1 MMNNANTQNT
11 DNSPS
16 LRFPE
21 KLKGIG
27 AWLREYHLIRRYL
40 WHWIFALI
48 FLLCAAGATLA
59 VPMAFRGLIDTGL
72 TNSAINQKFLNLIV
86 IALVLAFSTAGRFYL
101 MSWLGERIVAD
112 MRRQVY
118 ENLLKQS
125 PTYFETLQVGEVLS
139 RLTSD
144 TVLVQTLV
152 GTSISIALRSIVM
165 FCGGVVMMLATSAW
179 LAGLMVLLL
188 VTTVLP
194 LWALGR
200 RVRRASKA
208 SQESIADTS
217 AMASETL
224 NAIPTVQAFVREK
237 YEDQRYQGAVEAAFV
252 IAKKRILIRSLLTI
266 AAIVMAFGI
275 IIFVLWIGARQVASG
290 AISVG
295 ELTQFLLYAILI
307 AGSIGSLSE
316 VWGDV
321 QRAAGATERLVELM
335 QTPSKTS
342 FTSNKSE
349 SAVGIPVPQS
359 PIAIE
364 FNDLIF
370 SYPSRPGIHALD
382 HFSIKVPAGSRY
394 AIVGPSGAGKTT
406 ILNLLLRFYLPAS
419 GKILVNGINVEDWNI
434 DRLRTSIG
442 IVSQEP
448 VMFAASAMENI
459 RYGKL
464 EASDEEV
471 IAAAKAAYA
480 DEFITRL
487 PEGYQSFLGERGTRL
502 SSGQKQRI
510 SIARAI
516 LKNPPILLLDEAT
529 SALDAQSEREV
540 QKALDVL
547 LPGRTSLIIAH
558 RLATILRADKI
569 LVLDQGHIIEEGT
582 HEQLLKNEGLYS
594 RLAHLQFNLPAEV

>member
-1 MMNNANTQNT
+1 MNTV
-11 DNSPS
+11 DMKSS
-16 LRFPE
+16 LPMQ
-21 KLKGIG
+21 LKGIG
-27 AWLREYHLIRRYL
+27 SWLQEYHLIRRYL
-40 WHWIFALI
+40 WQWVFALI
-48 FLLCAAGATLA
+48 FLICAAGATLA
-59 VPMAFRGLIDTGL
+59 VPIAFRGLIDTGL
-72 TNSAINQKFLNLIV
+72 ANSAINRKFLDLII
-86 IALVLAFSTAGRFYL
+86 IALALAFSTAGRFYL

-112 MRRQVY
+112 MRQQVFD
-118 ENLLKQS
+118 NLLKQS
-125 PTYFETLQVGEVLS
+125 PTYFETLQVGEVSS

-165 FCGGVVMMLATSAW
+165 FCGGMVMMLATSAW
-179 LAGLMVLLL
+179 LAGLMVILLL
-188 VTTVLP
+188 TTVLP

-200 RVRRASKA
+200 KVRQVSRA

-217 AMASETL
+217 AMATETL
-224 NAIPTVQAFVREK
+224 NAITTVQAFVREK
-237 YEDQRYQGAVEAAFV
+237 YEDQRYQAAVELAFGV
-252 IAKKRILIRSLLTI
+252 GKRRILIRSILTV
-266 AAIVMAFGI
+266 AAIIMAFGI

-290 AISVG
+290 EISVG

-335 QTPSKTS
+335 QTPVQSRASSLDLATT
-342 FTSNKSE
+342 FTSD
-349 SAVGIPVPQS
+349 S
-359 PIAIE
+359 PAKNGIAIE
-364 FNDLIF
+364 FNDVAF
-370 SYPSRPGIHALD
+370 SYPSRPGTYALN
-382 HFSIKVPAGSRY
+382 HFSLKVPSGSRY
-394 AIVGPSGAGKTT
+394 AIVGPSGSGKTT
-406 ILNLLLRFYLPAS
+406 VLNLLLRFYVPTA
-419 GKILVNGINVEDWNI
+419 GAIEVNGQDLSRWNI
-434 DRLRTSIG
+434 DDLRTSIG

-448 VMFAASAMENI
+448 VMFATSAMENI
-459 RYGKL
+459 RYGRL

-471 IAAAKAAYA
+471 VLAAKAAYA

-487 PEGYQSFLGERGTRL
+487 PEGYHSFLGEHGTRL

-529 SALDAQSEREV
+529 SALDAESEREV

-558 RLATILRADKI
+558 RLATILRADRI
-569 LVLDQGHIIEEGT
+569 MVLDEGHVIEEGT
-582 HEQLLKNEGLYS
+582 HSELLKNGGLYS
-594 RLAHLQFNLPAEV
+594 RLAYLQFNLPSMT